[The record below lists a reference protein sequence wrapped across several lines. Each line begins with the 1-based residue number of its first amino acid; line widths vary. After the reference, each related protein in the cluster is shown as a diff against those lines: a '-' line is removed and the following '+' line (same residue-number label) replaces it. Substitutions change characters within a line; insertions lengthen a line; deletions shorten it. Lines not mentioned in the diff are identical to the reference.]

1 MKDVYNGSLAQCTN
15 HVWRKFM
22 IFKVIMR
29 IKLFDIIII
38 IIIECMLMCKSL
50 SYEAILFNYNS
61 V

>member
-1 MKDVYNGSLAQCTN
+1 
-15 HVWRKFM
+15 M

-29 IKLFDIIII
+29 IKLFVIIII